1 MTNDQLPISKK
12 ELTNRVH
19 RIKGQIEGI
28 EKMLLSDKTCL
39 EIVQQIA
46 AIRAAL
52 AKLGGLVLVSSCKT
66 VSDINLEKKI
76 QELTKLL

>member
-1 MTNDQLPISKK
+1 
-12 ELTNRVH
+12 
-19 RIKGQIEGI
+19 
-28 EKMLLSDKTCL
+28 L

-46 AIRAAL
+46 AARAAL

-66 VSDINLEKKI
+66 GSDKNLEKKI

>member
-1 MTNDQLPISKK
+1 MTNNKFPISNLDSRISKIIGQSQGIRKMINDKK
-12 ELTNRVH
+12 
-19 RIKGQIEGI
+19 
-28 EKMLLSDKTCL
+28 SCL

-46 AIRAAL
+46 AARAAL

-66 VSDINLEKKI
+66 GSDKNLEKKI